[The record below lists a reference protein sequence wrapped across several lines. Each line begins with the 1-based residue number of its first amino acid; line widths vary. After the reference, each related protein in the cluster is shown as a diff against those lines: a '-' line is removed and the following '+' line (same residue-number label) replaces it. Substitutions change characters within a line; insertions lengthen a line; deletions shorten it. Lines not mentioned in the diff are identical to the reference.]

1 MSTELAAPI
10 TNRSESL
17 KDLSC
22 EKNRT
27 IDPSTSMDSAPTK
40 QEARLP
46 PIYLYDVN
54 NYKAMV
60 DDLSKVV
67 EEETYH
73 SKDLPN
79 NTIKVIPHIPDT
91 YRKIIHHIRE
101 ARIVHHIPNK
111 AEPSLQN
118 SHSWP
123 PSLYTDLWYIRRNI
137 LRRSLQGTNKK
148 GHKETL
154 QMLQATRNDQQMEQ
168 NEATLT
174 TPKEEAPKTSLLTAF
189 VQHGVLTNGQL

>member
-1 MSTELAAPI
+1 MDQRRRFRLQLYGSNLTETRMTNNNNKRKLINHQMSTELAAPI

-79 NTIKVIPHIPDT
+79 NTIKVIPHTPDT

-123 PSLYTDLWYIRRNI
+123 PSLYTDL
-137 LRRSLQGTNKK
+137 
-148 GHKETL
+148 
-154 QMLQATRNDQQMEQ
+154 
-168 NEATLT
+168 
-174 TPKEEAPKTSLLTAF
+174 
-189 VQHGVLTNGQL
+189 